1 MEGTPILPTPTLEH
15 PSSSQ
20 SDPLLLQESHSIPE
34 DVDRVS
40 TQRERRAQS
49 PDIENNY
56 GVARPTPT
64 QSAHERLPI
73 REGPLMNPP

>member
-1 MEGTPILPTPTLEH
+1 MEGTPVLPTPTLEH

-40 TQRERRAQS
+40 TQRERNNKPVVAGSNDPGYLS
-49 PDIENNY
+49 PISS
-56 GVARPTPT
+56 
-64 QSAHERLPI
+64 QL
-73 REGPLMNPP
+73 